1 MKNFSN
7 FSLLLIE
14 SIPKPIVVFNSD
26 GALIYANEKGN
37 SFIKEFF
44 LNNDNRLKEFL
55 ISLYQEKETS
65 DIRELN
71 KKLDYKV
78 LKFMDNTKVLFIE
91 RKKSIISPYY
101 LMQFFA
107 DISQVSDINTIL
119 SKASDF
125 ILHQMGAGKVT
136 IFLYSE
142 RERVYRRMALS
153 VRPPFRKDDFKKH
166 IFDVGE
172 GLTGKV
178 IEFGTTFY
186 APNVEEIVH
195 YYRSSPYEKSELVT
209 PIKDD
214 RMVYGTIGVGS
225 EKENAFSKED
235 INTIEKIG
243 RWLLFIVKNLY
254 IYQDVLREKKGI
266 EIIHKIPEI
275 FKNKNIKEE
284 CKEFI
289 NLLIKEYGFSGGGIN
304 YENIDLWIGEGKED
318 FQNLLKEK
326 SEKVLSGC
334 FPTESFNFY
343 VFSLKKLK
351 GFFVLSSKNFYS
363 DQEIEH
369 IENLLNFLDNFLTR
383 EIRKEIGSIHRKIFG
398 YFIEGIHKD
407 KKTKEIYKDLCK
419 ILNEIF
425 NSERSFIIN
434 EKVGK
439 WDIIASFPENTEIAS
454 SFLDLDIKD
463 EFSEERITMFFKRG
477 EGSVVISVLRPK
489 KFHRVYILKDT
500 LGGYLNMLS
509 KIENFQRNS
518 ELLSTLKKL
527 LQAEVSSF
535 SLREYFDE
543 ICNLIKENL
552 GYSFVGIL
560 LREDDYLKLISAWG
574 SEKYKDLNVKLKIG
588 EEGLSGLAYKKGES
602 VYSPDVSKDPFY
614 VKVSDEIKSEVA
626 IPLKSLKGFLGIL
639 VVSSSRPYAFSD
651 DDITFLEI
659 LAEQISLF
667 IQERL
672 DKEEKEEII
681 SFLEEESKFNEMIL
695 RNLPIGIVVID
706 NDLKIKRVNEGM
718 VLLLKRDLK
727 EMLGKKVCKILCNH
741 EEGFYCKIED
751 SFTNRKILF
760 KEKFLVNVEGE
771 SVPMAVTSSFIYT
784 SDNVISGIILM
795 VEDIREVAK
804 LEEQLRRSERLSAIG
819 KIAAYMAHEIK
830 NPLASIS
837 TGIEFVSE
845 KLPPDDNTKGYM
857 DMILKEI
864 YRLDRLIKNLL
875 TFASRKPLNKLPV
888 NILEI
893 LNECVTL
900 LTPEIIG
907 KDIKLK
913 TAFDTRELMVYLD
926 PDQFKEVVLN
936 LVRNAIDAIDKDGEV
951 ELGVK
956 KMGSSAIFWCK
967 DNGKSIR
974 EEYVHN
980 IFEPFFSTKKGGSGL
995 GLAIVHKII
1004 EDHGGK
1010 IEVESDYGKG
1020 TIFKVYLPL

>member
-7 FSLLLIE
+7 FPLLLIE
-14 SIPKPIVVFNSD
+14 GIPRPLVIFNSD
-26 GALIYANEKGN
+26 GMLIYANEKGN
-37 SFIKEFF
+37 NFIKEFF
-44 LNNDNRLKEFL
+44 SDNDDRIKEFL
-55 ISLYQEKETS
+55 TSLYQSEETT
-65 DIRELN
+65 DIKNLN
-71 KKLDYKV
+71 KRLDYKI
-78 LKFMDNTKVLFIE
+78 LNLMDDTKVLFIE
-91 RKKSIISPYY
+91 REKSIISPHD

-107 DISQVSDINTIL
+107 EISQISDINAIL
-119 SKASDF
+119 NKVSDF

-153 VRPPFRKDDFKKH
+153 VRPPFRKEDFKKDM
-166 IFDVGE
+166 FNSGE

-178 IEFGTTFY
+178 IQLGTTFY
-186 APNVEEIVH
+186 APDVEKAEH
-195 YYRSSPYEKSELVT
+195 YYRSSPHEKSELVI

-235 INTIEKIG
+235 IKTVEKISK
-243 RWLLFIVKNLY
+243 WLLFIVKNLY
-254 IYQDVLREKKGI
+254 VYQDVLREKKAI
-266 EIIHKIPEI
+266 EIIGRISEI
-275 FKNKNIKEE
+275 FKNKNIKQEY
-284 CKEFI
+284 KEFI
-289 NLLIKEYGFSGGGIN
+289 NLLIREYGFSGGGIDC
-304 YENIDLWIGEGKED
+304 ENINFWVGEGEQD
-318 FQNLLKEK
+318 FGNLLKEK
-326 SEKVLSGC
+326 SEKLLSGC
-334 FPTESFNFY
+334 FSTEKFNFY
-343 VFSLKKLK
+343 VFPLENLG
-351 GFFVLSSKNFYS
+351 GFFAFSSKSFYS
-363 DQEIEH
+363 NQEIEH
-369 IENLLNFLDNFLTR
+369 IEDVLSFLESFLVR

-398 YFIEGIHKD
+398 TFIKGIHDNRKAS
-407 KKTKEIYKDLCK
+407 EIYEDLCK
-419 ILNEIF
+419 VLNEIF
-425 NSERSFIIN
+425 DSEKSFIIY
-434 EKVGK
+434 EKGK
-439 WDIIASFPENTEIAS
+439 KWNMVASFPKEIEIDY
-454 SFLDLDIKD
+454 SFLDLNIKD
-463 EFSEERITMFFKRG
+463 EFSEERITMFFERK
-477 EGSVVISVLRPK
+477 EGSVVISVLKPRNL
-489 KFHRVYILKDT
+489 HSIRLVKDT
-500 LGGYLNMLS
+500 LGDYLDMIL
-509 KIENFQRNS
+509 KLERFQRNS
-518 ELLSTLKKL
+518 ELLSTLQKL

-535 SLREYFDE
+535 SLVEYLDE
-543 ICNLIKENL
+543 ISKLIKENL
-552 GYSFVGIL
+552 GYAFVGIL
-560 LREDDYLKLISAWG
+560 LREGDYLKLISAWG
-574 SEKYKDLNVKLKIG
+574 SEKYKDLNVDLKIG
-588 EEGLSGLAYKKGES
+588 EEGISGVAYKKGET

-614 VKVSDEIKSEVA
+614 VKVSDEISSEISV
-626 IPLKSLKGFLGIL
+626 PLKSPKGLLGTL
-639 VVSSSRPYAFSD
+639 VVSSSKPYAFSD
-651 DDITFLEI
+651 EDIAFLET

-681 SFLEEESKFNEMIL
+681 SFLEEESKFNEMII

-718 VLLLKRDLK
+718 VLLLKRNVK
-727 EMLGKKVCKILCNH
+727 EMLGSKICEILCSH
-741 EEGFYCKIED
+741 EEEGYCKIKD
-751 SFTNRKILF
+751 SFLNRKILF
-760 KEKFLVNVEGE
+760 KEKFIIDVEGE

-784 SDNVISGIILM
+784 SYNVISGIILM

-845 KLPPDDNTKGYM
+845 KLPPDESVRGYM
-857 DMILKEI
+857 NMILKEI

-875 TFASRKPLNKLPV
+875 SFASRKPLNKVSV
-888 NILEI
+888 NVFEI
-893 LNECVTL
+893 LNECITL

-913 TAFDTRELMVYLD
+913 TDFKEKELMVHLD

-951 ELGVK
+951 ELGFEKV
-956 KMGSSAIFWCK
+956 GSRVVFWCK
-967 DNGKSIR
+967 DNGKGIR

-995 GLAIVHKII
+995 GLAIVHKIV